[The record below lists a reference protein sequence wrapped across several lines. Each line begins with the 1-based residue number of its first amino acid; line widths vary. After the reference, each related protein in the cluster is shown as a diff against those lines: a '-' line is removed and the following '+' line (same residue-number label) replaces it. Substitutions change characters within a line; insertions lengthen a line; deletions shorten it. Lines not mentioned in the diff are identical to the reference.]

1 MKLIP
6 EAMAQT
12 EQTPPAVNAPA
23 APAPAAAPRAR
34 SRRQKSDDSHHAAA
48 RRPGRPAHAAGP
60 SRPDRSGAGDHR
72 HRLPHRHSPA
82 TAPPEGAA
90 NQLKNIRR
98 GDTVV
103 TASGFIGKVTKI
115 IDDNE
120 FEIEIATNVR
130 SRMLRSAITEVR
142 TKGEPVKE
150 TPAPKS

>member
-1 MKLIP
+1 MEAQLLNLALLARRMDQSSGGGMGFFLVLVIIGIVYLIVIRP
-6 EAMAQT
+6 Q
-12 EQTPPAVNAPA
+12 Q
-23 APAPAAAPRAR
+23 
-34 SRRQKSDDSHHAAA
+34 RRQK
-48 RRPGRPAHAAGP
+48 
-60 SRPDRSGAGDHR
+60 
-72 HRLPHRHSPA
+72 
-82 TAPPEGAA
+82 EQQ

-150 TPAPKS
+150 PPAPKS